1 MYPKI
6 LVPLDGSVEAET
18 TVSRIQEE
26 LSSDGTII
34 LLQVIPPAKGLR
46 VGEHTIQTTQQE
58 EANRATSLAYL
69 RSVAEKQ
76 SIQPKKWHFEVA
88 VSDSVA
94 EEIANVAL
102 RERADLVA
110 MFARDRRGII
120 TRLLPGSLSEK
131 VKDKVPIEVR
141 TFSPDELRATGPHIG
156 G

>member
-1 MYPKI
+1 
-6 LVPLDGSVEAET
+6 
-18 TVSRIQEE
+18 
-26 LSSDGTII
+26 
-34 LLQVIPPAKGLR
+34 
-46 VGEHTIQTTQQE
+46 
-58 EANRATSLAYL
+58 
-69 RSVAEKQ
+69 VAEKQ
-76 SIQPKKWHFEVA
+76 SIQPKKWHFEVS

-141 TFSPDELRATGPHIG
+141 TFSPDELRATGSHIG

>member
-1 MYPKI
+1 MFPKI

-76 SIQPKKWHFEVA
+76 SIQPKKWHFEVS

-102 RERADLVA
+102 RERADLVQC
-110 MFARDRRGII
+110 
-120 TRLLPGSLSEK
+120 SLGTGGVS
-131 VKDKVPIEVR
+131 
-141 TFSPDELRATGPHIG
+141 SPDCCQAACRRKSRIRFPLR
-156 G
+156 